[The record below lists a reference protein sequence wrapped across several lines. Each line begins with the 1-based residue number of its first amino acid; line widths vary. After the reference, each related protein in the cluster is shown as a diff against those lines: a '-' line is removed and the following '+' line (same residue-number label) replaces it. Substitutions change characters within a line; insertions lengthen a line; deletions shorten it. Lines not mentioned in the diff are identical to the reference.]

1 MAGGGSGNLPQRG
14 LMPFFGPAAVVAV
27 DSVGVSV
34 ISGGIP
40 VQSGG
45 ISECFPKETA
55 PPCGGSH
62 SAPEWDG

>member
-1 MAGGGSGNLPQRG
+1 
-14 LMPFFGPAAVVAV
+14 MPFFGPAAVVAV